1 MNTLKLLAQNPLEG
15 TFQGPSTL
23 FAPDGTGASAG
34 GTPLET
40 FLSIFLGFFTIVGG
54 LMFLLYFVFAALA
67 WLSAGGEKGK
77 VESAKTQMTN
87 AALGLVVLIMAQFI
101 IGIVSSVLG
110 LKILNPVEALG
121 GLWGDTP

>member
-1 MNTLKLLAQNPLEG
+1 MNTLKLLAQNPLQG
-15 TFQGPSTL
+15 TFQGASEVFEPTNI
-23 FAPDGTGASAG
+23 TGVASG
-34 GTPLET
+34 GMPLET

-87 AALGLVVLIMAQFI
+87 AALGLVVIVMAQFI

-110 LKILNPVEALG
+110 LNILNPVIALG
-121 GLWGDTP
+121 TLWGK

>member
-1 MNTLKLLAQNPLEG
+1 MNTLTLLAQNPLQG
-15 TFQGPSTL
+15 TFQGASKVFEPTSTID
-23 FAPDGTGASAG
+23 AASG

-87 AALGLVVLIMAQFI
+87 AALGLVVIVMAQFI

-110 LKILNPVEALG
+110 LNILNPVIALG
-121 GLWGDTP
+121 TLWGK

>member
-1 MNTLKLLAQNPLEG
+1 MNTLKLLTQNPLQG
-15 TFQGPSTL
+15 TFTGPSEI
-23 FAPDGTGASAG
+23 FAPSGTGASAG

-87 AALGLVVLIMAQFI
+87 AALGLVVIIMAQFI

-110 LKILNPVEALG
+110 LNILNPVIALG
-121 GLWGDTP
+121 ALWGKQ